1 MTPRR
6 RASRVSIETYARTG
20 LLVPGLGDEER
31 VALEGGVSQALATI
45 WPLSLIAVALLD
57 LV

>member
-1 MTPRR
+1 
-6 RASRVSIETYARTG
+6 
-20 LLVPGLGDEER
+20 LGDEER